1 MRNIRWFFGFG
12 VAALL
17 GLFLLAPPIPQP
29 QQYHNFADQR
39 RLIAAVP
46 NTLNVLSNAAFLIAG
61 VTGLFLMRR
70 SGRFA
75 NALERW
81 DTTVFFIGTILTSI
95 GSTIYHLHPDD
106 VTLVYD
112 RGGMIVAFMAF
123 LSMVIHERYDGARW
137 LLPLLV
143 VLGGASICWWQIFD
157 DLRPY
162 GWIQFFPIIA
172 VVGIVALDRPRH
184 TREVTTLSIVIAS
197 YALAKAFETFD
208 RATYEATH
216 KILSGHTL
224 KHLIAAVAPLAI
236 AIWVARRD
244 RPSSPTAAMS

>member
-12 VAALL
+12 VAALI
-17 GLFLLAPPIPQP
+17 GLFVLAPPIPQP
-29 QQYHNFADQR
+29 QEYHHFADQR

-46 NTLNVLSNAAFLIAG
+46 NTLNVISNAAFLIAG
-61 VTGLFLMRR
+61 VTGLLLMRR

-75 NALERW
+75 NAPERW
-81 DTTVFFIGTILTSI
+81 DTTVFFVGTILTSI

-106 VTLVYD
+106 ATLVYD

-123 LSMVIHERYDGARW
+123 LSMVIHERYDGATW

-143 VLGGASICWWQIFD
+143 ALGGASICWWRAFD

-172 VVGIVALDRPRH
+172 VVGIVALDKPRH
-184 TREVTTLSIVIAS
+184 TREVATLSIVIAA
-197 YALAKAFETFD
+197 YALAKTFETLD

-216 KILSGHTL
+216 EILSGHTL
-224 KHLIAAVAPLAI
+224 KHLIAAAAPLAI

-244 RPSSPTAAMS
+244 RTSISAAAIT